1 MKEAEGNGLGE
12 PPDPESSWDHGA
24 DDAGHDK
31 EFYRT
36 VHTLQCF
43 TECRLKFGWE
53 GNNDTVTYLNF
64 SKASGL

>member
-36 VHTLQCF
+36 VHTLHSV
-43 TECRLKFGWE
+43 LLDAG
-53 GNNDTVTYLNF
+53 
-64 SKASGL
+64 